1 MMKKRYSAFL
11 FDADGTLIDTV
22 GLIVRCFQHTFSV
35 FGGPNVPV
43 RDIERNVG
51 FPLRE
56 QMELYFGP
64 LSDERFDELAKEHM
78 DFQLKNYP
86 EHLRIFPGV
95 AEGLAL
101 LREAGKQ
108 LAVVTARRRFTL
120 ELYLKETRIFDFFQ
134 AIVTLE
140 NTPRSKPDPDPA
152 FEALRLLEAKV
163 DEALFIGDSRFDI
176 ECAKNAGMD
185 SAFVKWSYN
194 DLSEMEV
201 QPTFCIDDVRDLVKQ
216 PN

>member
-1 MMKKRYSAFL
+1 MKSYSAFL

-22 GLIVRCFQHTFSV
+22 GLIVRCFQHTCSV
-35 FGGPNVPV
+35 FGGISVPV

-64 LSDERFDELAKEHM
+64 LTDKRFDELAKEHM
-78 DFQLKNYP
+78 DFQLKHYP

-101 LREAGKQ
+101 LAGAGKQ

-140 NTPRSKPDPDPA
+140 NTARSKPAPDPA
-152 FEALRLLEAKV
+152 FEALRLLGAKA
-163 DEALFIGDSRFDI
+163 DEALLIGDSRFDL

-185 SAFVKWSYN
+185 SAFVNWSYN
-194 DLSEMEV
+194 DLAEMEV
-201 QPTFCIDDVRDLVKQ
+201 KPTFCIGDLRELCS
-216 PN
+216 